1 MSKRSRLR
9 WGIGILVAMVVC
21 AAIGWVCLFSNPL
34 SGIDEVSKVAAFGFY
49 GADGEPVKFDVPVEY
64 WPRIKAALGI
74 PTRDFF
80 PAKWVR
86 AGSLDVTT
94 RTGRKLCVTLYRTD
108 FSIGAFAAGPSF
120 DKQTYYRG
128 GNSLELHEAMSAA
141 YQAAK
146 NLDQQ
151 LPSR

>member
-21 AAIGWVCLFSNPL
+21 AVIGWVNLFSNPL
-34 SGIDEVSKVAAFGFY
+34 SGIDEVSKVQATGRY
-49 GADGEPVKFDVPVEY
+49 GTDGEHVKFDVPLEY
-64 WPRIKAALGI
+64 WSRIKAALGN

-80 PAKWVR
+80 PYQWKV
-86 AGSLDVTT
+86 AGSLTVTT
-94 RTGRKLCVTLYRTD
+94 RKGRELWLGLYRTD
-108 FSIGAFAAGPSF
+108 ESPGAFSAGPSF
-120 DKQTYYRG
+120 NQRKYYRG

-146 NLDQQ
+146 NLDQE